1 MKAAS
6 LKEIQSELETLP
18 KQELLALCLRLGRF
32 KKENKELLTYL
43 LFEAFDQEAYI
54 ALIKKEMKDQ
64 FEDMNRSNAYLVKK
78 SLRKILRTIGKY
90 GRYTGSATVEVQLL
104 LYYCA
109 LIQAGGIR
117 TSASAAL
124 ENLYQNQLKKIRKLI
139 GGMHEDL
146 QFDYLKELEPLA
158 TEPNKITVV
167 KKIISYIQNKKHAK
181 IKDQET
187 PS

>member
-6 LKEIQSELETLP
+6 IKEIQQELETLP

-43 LFEAFDQEAYI
+43 LFEAFDQEAYV
-54 ALIKKEMKDQ
+54 ALIKKEMEDQ
-64 FEDMNRSNAYLVKK
+64 FEDMNRSNGYLVKK

-90 GRYTGSATVEVQLL
+90 GRYTGSPTVEVQLL
-104 LYYCA
+104 LHFCS
-109 LIQAGGIR
+109 LIKANDIR
-117 TSASAAL
+117 INASVAL
-124 ENLYQNQLKKIRKLI
+124 ENLYQNQLKKIRKMI
-139 GGMHEDL
+139 SGMHEDL
-146 QFDYLKELEPLA
+146 QFDYLKELEALT
-158 TEPNKITVV
+158 TEPNKISAV

-181 IKDQET
+181 IKDQKA